1 MKKKIKVLITIIL
14 VIAIV
19 LVFITFNKKQNVNKI
34 YPSVVH
40 LKCKNDKTS
49 TVGSGIVYEEKNN
62 FLYVVTNYHIIKGY
76 SNIVAYD
83 SDFNKET
90 AKIINYDEE
99 NDIALLLI
107 KRGLNVKKASFDFSG
122 KIKEKEDVYV
132 LTSFQNSD
140 SSYIVKDAIVAKTKE
155 KIKLDERNFDVIKLS
170 YNVENGDSGSPVI
183 NKKGKVIGMI
193 FLRDKNVLHY
203 GYAMPINFVMEQVKN
218 LINNISNNLNL
229 GALMANSSN
238 KELLKEYKI
247 EAPSSKGVVVLSV
260 KENYPLYNSEIK
272 KGDLIV
278 SFDNQII
285 ENIEDLQ
292 KTLEKHKINDEVNIK
307 YYRDGN
313 LIETNI
319 KLNK

>member
-1 MKKKIKVLITIIL
+1 MKNKIKILITIIL
-14 VIAIV
+14 IITVI

-99 NDIALLLI
+99 KDIAVLSI
-107 KRGLNVKKASFDFSG
+107 KRGLNVKKASFDFNV
-122 KIKEKEDVYV
+122 KLKNKEDVYV
-132 LTSFQNSD
+132 LTSFQNKD
-140 SSYIVKDAIVAKTKE
+140 SSYIVKDAIVAKTNE
-155 KIKLDERNFDVIKLS
+155 KIKLDDKNFDVIKLS
-170 YNVENGDSGSPVI
+170 YNIENGDSGSPVI
-183 NKKGKVIGMI
+183 NKNGKVIGMI

-203 GYAMPINFVMEQVKN
+203 GYAMPINFVMKQVKK
-218 LINNISNNLNL
+218 LINNISNGLNL
-229 GALMANSSN
+229 GALMTNSSN

-247 EAPSSKGVVVLSV
+247 ESPAFKGVVILSV
-260 KENYPLYNSEIK
+260 KRNYPLYNSGIK

-278 SFDNQII
+278 SFDNQTI
-285 ENIEDLQ
+285 ENVDDLQ
-292 KTLEKHKINDEVNIK
+292 KSLEKHKIDDEVNIK

-313 LIETNI
+313 LIESNI
-319 KLNK
+319 KLSK